1 MVEKS
6 GLLALVVLAGLIAL
20 PVAMAQGSDDFAQA
34 KALIDR
40 NASCGS
46 LSSEQLE
53 LIGDYVM
60 EQIHPGEAHEYVESM
75 MGGEGSDS
83 LKRAHIAMAYRFYCA
98 GLGSGLNANSPYYG
112 VMGGYGMM
120 GGMMYGNYGGMMG
133 SGNAY
138 STYGLMGYGGGTANY
153 PGMMGYN
160 ASTGGLGLLTQ
171 VLFVVAL
178 GLAVLFLGIKVFG
191 QFQKR

>member
-1 MVEKS
+1 MREKTV
-6 GLLALVVLAGLIAL
+6 LPALVALMGLIAL

-34 KALIDR
+34 KALIDGK
-40 NASCGS
+40 ASCDS

-60 EQIHPGEAHEYVESM
+60 EQIHPGQAHQYMDAM

-83 LKRAHIAMAYRFYCA
+83 LKRAHIAMAYRFYCT
-98 GLGSGLNANSPYYG
+98 GSGSGLDANNPYFG

-120 GGMMYGNYGGMMG
+120 GGMMSGGYGGMMG
-133 SGNAY
+133 GNAY

-178 GLAVLFLGIKVFG
+178 GLAVVFLGIKVFG